1 MSENVPENPVR
12 TGLVAAFLAY
22 GWWGAL
28 LPVFLIALRG
38 TAPEEVL
45 AHRVLWSV
53 PFGAAII
60 AFRRQ
65 WPEVVSALKNPR
77 VVLALSGSS
86 AMIAVNWLIY
96 IIAVDGRNLFE
107 AALGYYIN
115 PLVYVLVGVVLLR
128 EKLSLAKKIA
138 VFLAGIGVTVLT
150 LYGGQ
155 FPTVALVLAVSFT
168 AYGYLRKQTP
178 VGAMPGLFIETLL
191 LSPFALAYLLW
202 ADPSK
207 LVFGE
212 GAAVTGLLMAAGP
225 VTVFPLLCF
234 AIAARRLTLSTLG
247 FMQFIG
253 PTLQFFV
260 GFLDGEDFSRP
271 HQICF
276 AFIWT
281 AAAVFA
287 VDAVRQGQARR
298 RERRKGAAGHLEGER
313 GERRPA

>member
-1 MSENVPENPVR
+1 MTEKPPENTAK
-12 TGLVAAFLAY
+12 TGLIAAVLAY

-60 AFRRQ
+60 AFRSQ
-65 WPEVVSALKNPR
+65 WPEVVSALRNLR
-77 VVLALSGSS
+77 VVMALAGSS
-86 AMIAVNWLIY
+86 AMIAINWLIY
-96 IIAVDGRNLFE
+96 IIAVDNRNLFE

-115 PLVYVLVGVVLLR
+115 PLVYVLVGVVVLR
-128 EKLSLAKKIA
+128 EKLSRGKQLA
-138 VFLAGIGVTVLT
+138 VLLAAIGVTVLT
-150 LYGGQ
+150 FYGGK
-155 FPTVALVLAVSFT
+155 FPAVALVLAVTFT

-191 LSPFALAYLLW
+191 LSPFALVYLLW
-202 ADPSK
+202 VDPSK
-207 LVFGE
+207 LAFGD
-212 GAAVTGLLMAAGP
+212 GAGITAMLVAAGP

-234 AIAARRLTLSTLG
+234 AIAARRLSLSTLG

-253 PTLQFFV
+253 PTLQFVV
-260 GFLDGEDFSRP
+260 GLIDGEDFSRP

-287 VDAVRQGQARR
+287 LDAIRQGQVRR
-298 RERRKGAAGHLEGER
+298 RERRERAAGHLEGER